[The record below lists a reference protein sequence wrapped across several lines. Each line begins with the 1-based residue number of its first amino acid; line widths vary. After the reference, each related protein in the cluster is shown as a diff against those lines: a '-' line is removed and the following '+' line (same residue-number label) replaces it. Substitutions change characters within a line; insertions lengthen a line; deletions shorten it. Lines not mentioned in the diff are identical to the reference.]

1 MEVLIGIFI
10 GGLLYW
16 LFIDRKKASGV
27 FTIDL
32 SNPMNDEV
40 CGLTLYEGLNEI
52 SMKKRII
59 IDIKTKFDNSLN

>member
-1 MEVLIGIFI
+1 MEFIIGVFI

-32 SNPMNDEV
+32 SDPMNDDI
-40 CGLTLYEGLNEI
+40 CGFTLYENLNDL
-52 SMKKRII
+52 SMKKRMI
-59 IDIKTKFDNSLN
+59 IDIKTIFDDSPN

>member
-1 MEVLIGIFI
+1 MEFIIGIFI

-32 SNPMNDEV
+32 SDPMNDDI
-40 CGLTLYEGLNEI
+40 CGFTLYENLNDL
-52 SMKKRII
+52 SMKKRMI
-59 IDIKTKFDNSLN
+59 IDIKTIFDDSPN